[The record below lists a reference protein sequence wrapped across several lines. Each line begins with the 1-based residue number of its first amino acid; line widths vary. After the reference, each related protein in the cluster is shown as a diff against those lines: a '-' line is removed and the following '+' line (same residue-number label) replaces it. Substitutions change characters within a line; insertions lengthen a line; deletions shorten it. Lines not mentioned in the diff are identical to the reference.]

1 MKHTVSRRTL
11 SFLLAMAL
19 VVSLFAGLT
28 MTASAANLTGTPTGY
43 TKASDVVYDT
53 SGTYLKN
60 WGARGENC
68 TFLTTYAQNYY
79 TGSYSYETLSAN
91 AGGTS
96 QSNAT
101 SSALYTAL
109 QNMQRLWNGSV
120 NLDPVAI
127 GEGLIPLGLPHE
139 VLTDKGITVFIAPY
153 VCGACVDEQCE
164 ALTGLLGSDAAGV
177 PIRFLTPQFKAKDLK
192 AIFATYPSVK
202 IQTYDYDLL
211 QDPALRDLNDVL
223 YFATTDKGF
232 RHVML
237 SVKGM
242 PELTAEYVNL
252 IKNQCL

>member
-1 MKHTVSRRTL
+1 MKKTGYLIIILILLCVNVAQCFLILRNNRSLRRTE
-11 SFLLAMAL
+11 AIA
-19 VVSLFAGLT
+19 
-28 MTASAANLTGTPTGY
+28 
-43 TKASDVVYDT
+43 
-53 SGTYLKN
+53 
-60 WGARGENC
+60 E
-68 TFLTTYAQNYY
+68 QN
-79 TGSYSYETLSAN
+79 TQSY
-91 AGGTS
+91 
-96 QSNAT
+96 
-101 SSALYTAL
+101 YTAL

-127 GEGLIPLGLPHE
+127 GEGLSPLGLPHE